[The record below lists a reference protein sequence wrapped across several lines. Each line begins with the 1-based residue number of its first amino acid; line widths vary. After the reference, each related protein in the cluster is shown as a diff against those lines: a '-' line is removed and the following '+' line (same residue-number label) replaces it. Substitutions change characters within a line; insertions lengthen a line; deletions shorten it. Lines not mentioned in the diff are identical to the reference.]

1 MIYPWLQ
8 QAFERFQQGPPPQA
22 LLVSG
27 PRGMGI
33 SVFAHQ
39 VVQGLFCERP
49 TANRS
54 GCGACS
60 PCQWIMAG
68 SHPDFR
74 LLEPESAVATGSEIP
89 RFGGVEENRSGSG
102 SVWITVDAV
111 RSLNDFL
118 VLSTHRTGYRVVLV
132 DPAEAL
138 NPSAANALLKV
149 LEEPRPGTIFMLV
162 SERPTR
168 IPATILSRCQHLKL
182 GLPAPR
188 LALAW
193 LESQSIPNAE
203 HWLALAGQAPLEAQR
218 LALQDQGERSAWL
231 QAFTG
236 GQLTL
241 IQLSEQTAKLPLPEW
256 LDWLQRWVF
265 DLIEFKSLGQVRYH
279 LAFSAQV
286 ARMSERFSLLDLL
299 AWEMSLREG
308 RRLMQHPLN
317 PRLLAEQLLLPCY
330 PSH

>member
-27 PRGMGI
+27 PRGIGI
-33 SVFAHQ
+33 SVFAQ
-39 VVQGLFCERP
+39 QLVQGLFCEHP
-49 TANRS
+49 TTNRS
-54 GCGACS
+54 GCGSCS
-60 PCQWIMAG
+60 PCHWIMAG

-74 LLEPESAVATGSEIP
+74 LLEPESAGAPGAETP
-89 RFGGVEENRSGSG
+89 RSGVVEENRSASG

-118 VLSTHRTGYRVVLV
+118 VLSTHRTGYRVVLI
-132 DPAEAL
+132 DPADAL

-149 LEEPRPGTIFMLV
+149 LEEPRQGTLFILV
-162 SERPTR
+162 SERATR
-168 IPATILSRCQHLKL
+168 IPATIRSRCQHWKL
-182 GLPAPR
+182 GLPSPR

-193 LESQSIPNAE
+193 LESQAISNAE

-218 LALQDQGERSAWL
+218 LALQDQGERRAWL
-231 QAFTG
+231 EAFTG

-256 LDWLQRWVF
+256 LNWLQRWVF
-265 DLIEFKSLGQVRYH
+265 DLIEFKSWGQVRYH

-286 ARMSERFSLLDLL
+286 ARMSERFSLQELL
-299 AWEMSLREG
+299 AWEISLREG

-330 PSH
+330 LSR